1 MREIMKRFFNSL
13 SVAEVNTEN
22 FDVGEV
28 VMGNYMCEDLQA
40 GRKAFCCLTSKSSDA
55 YNNMVYNKKSGN
67 AVPYFLYGFR
77 ICVETYKNDGAVIR
91 ATISPVYESVYGEFF
106 DTDLT
111 DITRGLNEVLR
122 LMKGAKATIV
132 FWSQVE
138 KAINELVSREL
149 RNNTDNITSSGWK
162 YIERIAPGK
171 TLQRLK
177 EQYRDLG
184 CEDISKEIIERAYQN
199 VLCESRCKIRV

>member
-28 VMGNYMCEDLQA
+28 VMGNYMCEDLQT
-40 GRKAFCCLTSKSSDA
+40 GRKAVCGLTAKSSDA